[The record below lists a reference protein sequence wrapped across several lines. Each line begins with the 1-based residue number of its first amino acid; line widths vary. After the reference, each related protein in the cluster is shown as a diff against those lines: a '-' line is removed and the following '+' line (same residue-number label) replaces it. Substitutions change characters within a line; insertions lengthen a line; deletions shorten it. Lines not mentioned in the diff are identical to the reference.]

1 MKNSLQMGKNVL
13 LYIYNMLH
21 LFLYQDLQIK
31 KFIKKLIQT
40 IIFKKI
46 DSKILYE

>member
-1 MKNSLQMGKNVL
+1 MKSSLQMEKNVL
-13 LYIYNMLH
+13 LYTYNMLH

-31 KFIKKLIQT
+31 NSLKLIQT

-46 DSKILYE
+46 DSKILHE